1 MKAAITKN
9 RILAMSIAFTAG
21 LATMVFIAAPFTH
34 AEDWGDTSYSQATAS
49 QPVDETPSSI
59 DGSNYDDATGDTS
72 GEMSD
77 TTVAEEPTSTAITE
91 DSLAAANEDTYDEP
105 SARSDDSE
113 SNSER
118 VTSAPIARSGL
129 ANISTVQNTYGVE
142 TEEKTP
148 VKLYVSPFGGMTSLF
163 GNTTADASAKYAAG
177 IDAGLLIS
185 SNMLLEVGYTY
196 SEQNLSN
203 PRDNTTSSVLMGAG
217 MSNVYVLKQ
226 NNFDAGV
233 KLFFLGRESRFRPF
247 FGGGFGYARSYLN
260 YNPQYQSTLGYQS
273 QYMSDFITNQVTGF
287 GQVGA
292 EFAFT
297 RSVVLTA
304 MFKLDGIL
312 SSSTSAPEGSVASQG
327 SDSGRMTV
335 GNSLSRTAS
344 YTIGAGLGV
353 YF

>member
-1 MKAAITKN
+1 MKAATTKYQA
-9 RILAMSIAFTAG
+9 ILTMVVGMAFTTA
-21 LATMVFIAAPFTH
+21 LAAIPFAQ
-34 AEDWGDTSYSQATAS
+34 AEDWGDTSYSQATAN

-59 DGSNYDDATGDTS
+59 DDGTASAMDDATGDTS
-72 GEMSD
+72 GDLSD
-77 TTVAEEPTSTAITE
+77 TVVADEPTSTAITE

-105 SARSDDSE
+105 SERSDE
-113 SNSER
+113 SNSDR
-118 VTSAPIARSGL
+118 VTSAPITHSGL
-129 ANISTVQNTYGVE
+129 ANISSVQNTYGVE

-148 VKLYVSPFGGMTSLF
+148 LKLYVSPFGGMTSLF
-163 GNTTADASAKYAAG
+163 GNTTADASAKYAVGA
-177 IDAGLLIS
+177 DVGLLVS
-185 SNMLLEVGYTY
+185 SNMLVEVAYTY

-203 PRDNTTSSVLMGAG
+203 PRYNTTSGILMGTG
-217 MSNVYVLKQ
+217 VSDVFTMKQ
-226 NNFDAGV
+226 NSIDAGV

-260 YNPQYQSTLGYQS
+260 YSSQYQQTLGYQP

-287 GQVGA
+287 GQIGA

-312 SSSTSAPEGSVASQG
+312 SSSTSA
-327 SDSGRMTV
+327 SDSMSAQTYDPSKLEV